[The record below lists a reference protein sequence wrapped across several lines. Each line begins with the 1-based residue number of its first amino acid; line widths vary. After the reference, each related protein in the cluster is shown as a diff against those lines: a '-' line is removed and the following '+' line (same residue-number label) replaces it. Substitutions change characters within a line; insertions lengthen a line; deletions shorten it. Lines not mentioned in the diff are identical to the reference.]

1 MTLDFV
7 SSNKIVNTGRIFFAA
22 GLAGIGLQHFFFGQF
37 IPVVVPLW
45 PDWIPGRPFWVYC
58 VGAVLLACAGAI
70 LSGIRARAA
79 ALLLGVL
86 FLFSAVFLHIPAQ
99 LLKGA
104 STLGS
109 WTDPFKALAF
119 AGGAFV
125 IAGTLPKAGDGRGLS
140 SVTGPLEKLIPLGM
154 YPLAIMVIVFG
165 IDHFLYPVFVAS
177 LVPGWIPWHLFW
189 AYFAGAALIASGVG
203 MTVRMTAR
211 LAATLLGVMIF
222 LWVVMLHIPRAVADP
237 YGAIG
242 NEISSVFEA
251 LAFSGLAFILG
262 QTLSK
267 KEWFLSREK
276 AVSTDDET
284 YLDRKHSLG
293 D

>member
-1 MTLDFV
+1 
-7 SSNKIVNTGRIFFAA
+7 
-22 GLAGIGLQHFFFGQF
+22 
-37 IPVVVPLW
+37 
-45 PDWIPGRPFWVYC
+45 
-58 VGAVLLACAGAI
+58 VGSVLLTCAGAI

-86 FLFSAVFLHIPAQ
+86 FLLSAVLLHVPAQ
-99 LLKGA
+99 LLSGA

-109 WTDPFKALAF
+109 WTDAFKALAF

-125 IAGTLPKAGDGRGLS
+125 IAGMLPKASDGRGLS
-140 SVTGPLEKLIPLGM
+140 SVAGLLEKLIPLGM
-154 YPLAIMVIVFG
+154 YPLAIMVIIFG
-165 IDHFLYPVFVAS
+165 IDHFLYPMFVAT

-189 AYFAGAALIASGVG
+189 AYFAGVALIASGVG
-203 MTVRMTAR
+203 MMVRVTAR

-222 LWVVMLHIPRAVADP
+222 LWVLMLHIPRAVADP